1 MKVYKPYL
9 IHILQ
14 EIDYLVDS
22 SAGMTLQGFCED
34 ETRKRAFIRSLE
46 IMGEAVKNIPDS
58 IKQQYPE
65 IPWRK
70 IAAMRDKL
78 IHFYFGVDYILVWSV
93 VQNELPKLREEIKL
107 ILSEIDFDEKR

>member
-1 MKVYKPYL
+1 MKAYKPYL

-14 EIDYLVDS
+14 EIDYLVTS
-22 SAGMTLQGFCED
+22 SAGMTLQDFCED

-46 IMGEAVKNIPDS
+46 IMGEAVKNVPDS
-58 IKQQYPE
+58 IKQEYPE

-78 IHFYFGVDYILVWSV
+78 IHFYFGVDYNLVWSV
-93 VQNELPKLREEIKL
+93 VQNELPLLRTHIQL
-107 ILSEIDFDEKR
+107 IIAEKE